1 MKSLTDPN
9 HILHFI
15 LMLTILLSPIL
26 YIAHPLI
33 SLAEGVGG
41 SPPEIR
47 DVSIDKDR
55 IYRGLQTLSIVA
67 NITDK
72 TYDPSELRVSVEVEF
87 SNGLTLKKAMIYLP
101 DAKIF
106 DIRIPIPESAGL
118 GSAEVR
124 IIAVNPALYNATY
137 STKIYVLD
145 HRPVIELREEARRV
159 ISQLDNLAFIAAL
172 VGINTSDITRS
183 IEEIKRIFSDA
194 EIALTVLEDVDR
206 SIELYKQVISL
217 ATSNLSAVNSSIK
230 AYASIQ
236 SSISDLFNSY
246 KVYKALLDLLR
257 LQMRGAN
264 LSTQQAILEA
274 VEVQI
279 NTASTH
285 LSEGRYAEAILSI
298 RNASALLDTLAQ
310 SIQSAIQE
318 YNRRLY
324 EASILRIRHSNATTY
339 YYTALARMQ
348 TLKALGISSRN
359 VEQLLDKAYISLL
372 AASRGLSEDDLQE
385 ASSWIASAEGNI
397 SLAISLMDS
406 MARDQANTLYNLSR
420 EQLDMLSKRMF
431 KPDTSYIENLLRISR
446 ESMNRGDYIAAV
458 AYLNTAYQE
467 ALRLQK
473 ISSDT
478 EATFIVGIVVIVAGI
493 VSATILLITG
503 RRRGT

>member
-1 MKSLTDPN
+1 MKPLTDPN
-9 HILHFI
+9 HILHSI

-26 YIAHPLI
+26 YIVHPLF
-33 SLAEGVGG
+33 SLAEGVGIP
-41 SPPEIR
+41 PPEIQN
-47 DVSIDKDR
+47 VSINRDK
-55 IYRGLQTLSIVA
+55 IYRGFQTLSIVA
-67 NITDK
+67 NITDRA
-72 TYDPSELRVSVEVEF
+72 YDPSKLRVSVEVEF
-87 SNGLTLKKAMIYLP
+87 SNGLTLKKAMVYLP

-124 IIAVNPALYNATY
+124 VVAVNPALYNATY

-145 HRPVIELREEARRV
+145 HRPVIELREEARRA
-159 ISQLDNLAFIAAL
+159 ISQLDSLASIASL
-172 VGINTSDITRS
+172 VGINTSDIARS
-183 IEEIKRIFSDA
+183 IGEIKRIFSDA

-206 SIELYKQVISL
+206 SIELYRQVISL
-217 ATSNLSAVNSSIK
+217 ATSNLSVVNSSIR
-230 AYASIQ
+230 AYTSIQ
-236 SSISDLFNSY
+236 SSISDISNSY
-246 KVYKALLDLLR
+246 KVYEALLDLLR

-264 LSTQQAILEA
+264 LSTPQAILEA
-274 VEVQI
+274 VRVQI
-279 NTASTH
+279 NTASMR
-285 LSEGRYAEAILSI
+285 LSEGRYAEAILFI
-298 RNASALLDTLAQ
+298 RNASTLLDTLAQ
-310 SIQSAIQE
+310 SIQSAIQD

-324 EASILRIRHSNATTY
+324 EASMLGIRHSNATTY
-339 YYTALARMQ
+339 YYTALARVQ
-348 TLKALGISSRN
+348 ALKALGISSQS
-359 VEQLLDKAYISLL
+359 VEQLLDRAYASLL
-372 AASRGLSEDDLQE
+372 AASRGLSEGALQE
-385 ASSWIASAEGNI
+385 ASSWIASAEGNT

-420 EQLDMLSKRMF
+420 EQLDILSKRMF

-478 EATFIVGIVVIVAGI
+478 EAAFIVGIVVIAAGI
-493 VSATILLITG
+493 ISAAILLITG